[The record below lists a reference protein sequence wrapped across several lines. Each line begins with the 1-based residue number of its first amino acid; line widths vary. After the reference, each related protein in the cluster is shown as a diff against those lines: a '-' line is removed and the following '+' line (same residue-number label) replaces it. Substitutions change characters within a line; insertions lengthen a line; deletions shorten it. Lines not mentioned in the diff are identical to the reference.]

1 MYGVVRPNC
10 RRSTVSRWH
19 MLELGDCLATRV
31 SFRLA
36 ILLDGD
42 TEHMRAILSSR
53 WWFLFNRRSITH

>member
-1 MYGVVRPNC
+1 
-10 RRSTVSRWH
+10 

-42 TEHMRAILSSR
+42 TEHMHAILSSR